1 MSPSVSLPHGQSSRP
16 SPKSGPG
23 GPRSRHSRRR
33 RSAVRVG
40 CSPIPLPHRCPRH
53 SRGIP
58 ARHDRACLSALSGRA
73 PAFPAEDVKAITLA
87 VAFLFWSANQ
97 FWPDLPQAT
106 VFNDIAIGLFV
117 LDLFLV
123 IVGWPA
129 ASGDESFGES
139 AGRTQCCPACAAR
152 QMGDRNPPSS
162 TTHGQ
167 ASSL

>member
-1 MSPSVSLPHGQSSRP
+1 MIALAYLLYQAARRP
-16 SPKSGPG
+16 S
-23 GPRSRHSRRR
+23 
-33 RSAVRVG
+33 
-40 CSPIPLPHRCPRH
+40 
-53 SRGIP
+53 
-58 ARHDRACLSALSGRA
+58 
-73 PAFPAEDVKAITLA
+73 PAEDVKAITLA

-139 AGRTQCCPACAAR
+139 AGQTPCCPACAAR
-152 QMGDRNPPSS
+152 QMGDRNPPS
-162 TTHGQ
+162 TTHRQ

>member
-1 MSPSVSLPHGQSSRP
+1 MASRLARAQRAVPVALGVVTLAGVAALFAWDARP
-16 SPKSGPG
+16 SLFPAGAHAILGAFPLAMIALAYLLYQAA
-23 GPRSRHSRRR
+23 RRP
-33 RSAVRVG
+33 S
-40 CSPIPLPHRCPRH
+40 
-53 SRGIP
+53 
-58 ARHDRACLSALSGRA
+58 
-73 PAFPAEDVKAITLA
+73 PAEDVKAITLA

-139 AGRTQCCPACAAR
+139 AGCTQCCPACAAR
-152 QMGDRNPPSS
+152 QISESNPPSS
-162 TTHGQ
+162 TTRRQ
-167 ASSL
+167 PSSL

>member
-1 MSPSVSLPHGQSSRP
+1 MVTRLARAQRAFPVALGVVTLASVATLFAWDARPALFPAGAHAILGAFPLAMIALAYLLYQAARRP
-16 SPKSGPG
+16 S
-23 GPRSRHSRRR
+23 
-33 RSAVRVG
+33 
-40 CSPIPLPHRCPRH
+40 
-53 SRGIP
+53 
-58 ARHDRACLSALSGRA
+58 
-73 PAFPAEDVKAITLA
+73 PAEDVKAITLA

-139 AGRTQCCPACAAR
+139 AGCAQCCPSCRAR
-152 QMGDRNPPSS
+152 QMDESSVPPP
-162 TTHGQ
+162 TGRAQT
-167 ASSL
+167 SSL